1 MATKFKFEAKDAAGK
16 IVKGSVAADSQA
28 DAVADLRKR
37 NLTPVDV
44 SKSSG
49 GFLGGMF
56 GGGAAKKAGKRGL
69 AKRSSV
75 KKGELEVFTRQL
87 ATMLGAG
94 IPMLE
99 ALEILADQ
107 AESPGFAF
115 CLDKVVEEIRS
126 GSDLSK
132 AMESH
137 KKVFSHIYVSMIRAG
152 EVSGQIDT
160 ILQRL
165 AEYLEAAAHLRSE
178 IKSAMTYPVISL
190 VLVLGIA
197 SFLMI
202 GIVPSF
208 KPVFESL
215 EVELPGLTVFIMD
228 IAFFMKDYW
237 YLIFGSIVAAFVG
250 LKMFCKTPKGALI
263 KDTVMLRLPVFGVL
277 FKKVALSRF
286 ARTFSTLVKSGVPIL
301 GAMEIVSDT
310 AGNLVISNVVDKARD
325 SVRNGESLSEP
336 FMRSPVFPPMVVKMM
351 AIGERAGAL
360 DTLLEKIAEF
370 YDQQVEAEVKGLTS
384 MIEPIM
390 IAIMGVVV
398 GGIVLAVFLPI
409 FKLQEKLSGGG

>member
-1 MATKFKFEAKDAAGK
+1 MATKFKFEAKDAQGK
-16 IVKGSVAADSQA
+16 VVKG
-28 DAVADLRKR
+28 AVTASTQSEAIADLRRR
-37 NLTPVDV
+37 NLTPVAVDKAGGLM
-44 SKSSG
+44 SFLKAANQRGKAKKSSV
-49 GFLGGMF
+49 
-56 GGGAAKKAGKRGL
+56 R
-69 AKRSSV
+69 
-75 KKGELEVFTRQL
+75 KGELEIFTRQL
-87 ATMLGAG
+87 STMLSAG

-115 CLDKVVEEIRS
+115 CLDKVVDDIRS

-132 AMESH
+132 ALEQH
-137 KKVFSHIYVSMIRAG
+137 PKVFSHIYVSMIRAG
-152 EVSGQIDT
+152 EVSGQIDI
-160 ILQRL
+160 ILTRL

-190 VLVLGIA
+190 VLVIGIA

-215 EVELPGLTVFIMD
+215 EVDLPGLTVVIMD
-228 IAFFMKDYW
+228 IAFFMRDYW
-237 YLIFGSIVAAFVG
+237 YVIFGGMFGLFVG
-250 LKMFCKTPKGALI
+250 LKALSKTPKGAYV
-263 KDTVMLRLPVFGVL
+263 KDSIVLRLPVFGIL

-286 ARTFSTLVKSGVPIL
+286 ARTFATLVKSGVPIL

-310 AGNLVISNVVDKARD
+310 SGNLVISGIVDRARD

-336 FMRSPVFPPMVVKMM
+336 FMGSTVFPPMVVKMM
-351 AIGERAGAL
+351 AIGERSGAL
-360 DTLLEKIAEF
+360 DALLEKIAEF

-390 IAIMGVVV
+390 IAVMGVIV

-409 FKLQEKLSGGG
+409 FKLQEKLSGG